1 VSPIKNDAADQRDMR
16 ARSTSAGTRHER
28 GESALPTAFRSALGR
43 LEARSVAAFFAAM
56 GVLPFDIASAV
67 GGAVARLIGP
77 RLAVTR
83 RALRNLD
90 LALPHLS
97 DAERRRV
104 VREMWD
110 NLGRIAAEYP
120 HLSRLRCFVPGTRV
134 EVVGMHHI
142 DRAVARGRP
151 LIFFSGHFGNWEVAC
166 VAIRRYGLEL
176 AQVYRGANNPDLEAI
191 MRQLRRSLGVE
202 PVRKGAAGAR
212 RIIAALRQGRNLEL
226 LVDQKMNDGI
236 AVPFFGREAM
246 TAPAIA
252 ELALRYDCPMLPMR
266 VDRLRGARFRLTIFP
281 ALDVARSGDRH
292 ADVRV
297 VMTEVNRRLEQWIR
311 ERPGQW
317 FWLHRRWPES

>member
-1 VSPIKNDAADQRDMR
+1 MR
-16 ARSTSAGTRHER
+16 ADLASAEMGHMRAD
-28 GESALPTAFRSALGR
+28 GARSAPRHWLLDL
-43 LEARSVAAFFAAM
+43 LEARVMAAFFAAM
-56 GVLPFDIASAV
+56 AILPLDLASAA
-67 GGAVARLIGP
+67 GGAIARLIGP

-83 RALRNLD
+83 RALRNL
-90 LALPHLS
+90 ALVLPQLS

-104 VREMWD
+104 IRDMWD

-120 HLSRLRCFVPGTRV
+120 HLSRLKCFAPGTRV
-134 EVVGMHHI
+134 EVVGMRHI

-151 LIFFSGHFGNWEVAC
+151 LIFFSGHFGNWEVAS
-166 VAIRRYGLEL
+166 VAIRQYGVEL
-176 AQVYRGANNPDLEAI
+176 VQVYRGANNPELEAT

-212 RIIAALRQGRNLEL
+212 RIIAALRQGRNLAL

-246 TAPAIA
+246 TAPAMA
-252 ELALRYDCPMLPMR
+252 ELALRYDCSMLPMR
-266 VDRLRGARFRLTIFP
+266 VDRLRGARFRFTIFP
-281 ALDVARSGDRH
+281 ALDFARSGDRH
-292 ADVRV
+292 ADVRA
-297 VMTEVNRRLEQWIR
+297 VMAEVNRRLEDWIR

>member
-1 VSPIKNDAADQRDMR
+1 MRRSGETSVRANAASAEMDQVRR
-16 ARSTSAGTRHER
+16 EGARSAPRHR
-28 GESALPTAFRSALGR
+28 VFDL
-43 LEARSVAAFFAAM
+43 LEARTMAAFFATMAI
-56 GVLPFDIASAV
+56 LPLGLASAA
-67 GGAVARLIGP
+67 GGAIARLIGP

-97 DAERRRV
+97 EAERRRI
-104 VREMWD
+104 VRDMWD

-120 HLSRLRCFVPGTRV
+120 HLARLRCFAPGTRV
-134 EVVGMHHI
+134 EVVGMQHI

-166 VAIRRYGLEL
+166 VAIRQYGLEL
-176 AQVYRGANNPDLEAI
+176 VQVYRGANNPDLDAT

-212 RIIAALRQGRNLEL
+212 RIITALRQGRNLAL

-236 AVPFFGREAM
+236 AVPFFAREAM
-246 TAPAIA
+246 TAPAMA
-252 ELALRYDCPMLPMR
+252 ELALRYDCSMLPMR
-266 VDRLRGARFRLTIFP
+266 VDRLRGARFRFTIFP
-281 ALDVARSGDRH
+281 ALDFARSGDRH
-292 ADVRV
+292 ADIRA

>member
-1 VSPIKNDAADQRDMR
+1 MDMR
-16 ARSTSAGTRHER
+16 QSGETSMRANLASAEMGHGRAEGARSAPRR
-28 GESALPTAFRSALGR
+28 RVLDL
-43 LEARSVAAFFAAM
+43 LEARTMAVFFAAM
-56 GVLPFDIASAV
+56 AVLPLDLASAA
-67 GGAVARLIGP
+67 GGAIARLIGP

-83 RALRNLD
+83 RALRNLA
-90 LALPHLS
+90 LVLPHLS

-104 VREMWD
+104 IRDMWD

-120 HLSRLRCFVPGTRV
+120 HLARLNCFAPGTRV
-134 EVVGMHHI
+134 EVVGMQHI
-142 DRAVARGRP
+142 DRAVALGRP
-151 LIFFSGHFGNWEVAC
+151 LIFFSGHFGNWEVAS
-166 VAIRRYGLEL
+166 VVIRQYGVEL
-176 AQVYRGANNPDLEAI
+176 VQVYRGANNPDLEAT

-212 RIIAALRQGRNLEL
+212 RIIGALRQGRNLAL

-246 TAPAIA
+246 TAPAMA
-252 ELALRYDCPMLPMR
+252 ELALRYDCSILPMR
-266 VDRLRGARFRLTIFP
+266 VDRLHGARFRFTIFP
-281 ALDVARSGDRH
+281 ALDLARSGDRR
-292 ADVRV
+292 ADVHA